1 MKKVVNLLLITAP
14 LFAVDLIFFGG
25 YILTMDDDQPVV
37 EAIAV
42 ESGRITAIGTEQNI
56 IKLRDWRTKIVNL

>member
-25 YILTMDDDQPVV
+25 DILSMDDNQPVV

-42 ESGRITAIGTEQNI
+42 EDLSLIHI
-56 IKLRDWRTKIVNL
+56 